1 MRRRPTPGSGRRAG
15 ALAALVAALALA
27 GCGATP
33 SASPVATAPPG
44 ASAQPSGPAPG
55 AAAVTQVLYVLPG
68 RGYVMTFAV
77 PPARADAYAQ
87 AVVDIATSF
96 TIRI

>member
-1 MRRRPTPGSGRRAG
+1 
-15 ALAALVAALALA
+15 
-27 GCGATP
+27 
-33 SASPVATAPPG
+33 
-44 ASAQPSGPAPG
+44 
-55 AAAVTQVLYVLPG
+55 VTQVLYVLPG

-87 AVVDIATSF
+87 AVADIATSF